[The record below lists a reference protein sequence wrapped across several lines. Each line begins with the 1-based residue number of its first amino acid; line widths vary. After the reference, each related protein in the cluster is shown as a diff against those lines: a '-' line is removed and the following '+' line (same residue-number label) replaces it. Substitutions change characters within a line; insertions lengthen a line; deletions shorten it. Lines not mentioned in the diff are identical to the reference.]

1 LGPDHAVRWQR
12 WARGP
17 ARRNGREKA
26 LELLRRGW
34 PAGDE
39 PRYDPDHALV
49 LCRLAA
55 YRPGLVLLYEN
66 MRLFREVLRVRPRS
80 PARPQAGQIE

>member
-1 LGPDHAVRWQR
+1 M
-12 WARGP
+12 
-17 ARRNGREKA
+17 
-26 LELLRRGW
+26 
-34 PAGDE
+34 
-39 PRYDPDHALV
+39 